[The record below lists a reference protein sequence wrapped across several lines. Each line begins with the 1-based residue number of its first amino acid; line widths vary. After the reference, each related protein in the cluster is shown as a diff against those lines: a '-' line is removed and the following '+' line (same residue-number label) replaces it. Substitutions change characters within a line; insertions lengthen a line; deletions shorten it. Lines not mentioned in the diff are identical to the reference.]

1 MKKTKIIATIEARLG
16 SNRLPNKVLKKI
28 GKKSILEI
36 IIERLKKSKLIDQI
50 VIATTKNIEDDRI
63 CHLAKS
69 KKVSCYRGSEFDV
82 LDRIANAISNYK
94 GDLIVQ
100 LKDRNIVA
108 PFDGVL
114 GYRGIT
120 GDILGSDNSIIITLD
135 DNSILY
141 SDIKIPETFASF
153 IKKDLPVKIK
163 FSGMKNKVY
172 DGKIYAVSSRI
183 NAETRSLLTRVIIQN
198 ENSELIPGSLLE
210 INVNYNERNSLGI
223 PDTSMMVEGS
233 KYFVYKVSEDN
244 IANKIEIE
252 IGIRN
257 NGFIEIVSGLDE
269 GEIIIK
275 DLNTTFKDSVIISL
289 NDTQLIID
297 NNKLKFA
304 GYVSLDF
311 IDVNNFY
318 AHYQINR
325 NYRKNIKKIN
335 FGFLLNLDDKFVEID
350 NLKVNGNINQ
360 TLEVFLNN
368 FNSNREDI
376 FNRIILRNS
385 IKNFLKNF

>member
-1 MKKTKIIATIEARLG
+1 MKRSTKIT
-16 SNRLPNKVLKKI
+16 S
-28 GKKSILEI
+28 SIISFFLI
-36 IIERLKKSKLIDQI
+36 ITI
-50 VIATTKNIEDDRI
+50 VIVGRTMIGNHFAKKFSKRPPPGIIVKEVSYKDFSEKIESYGTAVSKRTESFRIKKDD
-63 CHLAKS
+63 LTGELTLKDNV
-69 KKVSCYRGSEFDV
+69 K
-82 LDRIANAISNYK
+82 K

-153 IKKDLPVKIK
+153 IKKDLPVKAK

-269 GEIIIK
+269 GEIIVAEGLKKVRPKGEIK
-275 DLNTTFKDSVIISL
+275 P
-289 NDTQLIID
+289 
-297 NNKLKFA
+297 
-304 GYVSLDF
+304 
-311 IDVNNFY
+311 
-318 AHYQINR
+318 
-325 NYRKNIKKIN
+325 IKK
-335 FGFLLNLDDKFVEID
+335 
-350 NLKVNGNINQ
+350 
-360 TLEVFLNN
+360 
-368 FNSNREDI
+368 
-376 FNRIILRNS
+376 
-385 IKNFLKNF
+385 

>member
-1 MKKTKIIATIEARLG
+1 MKRSTKITSAIIAFFL
-16 SNRLPNKVLKKI
+16 
-28 GKKSILEI
+28 I
-36 IIERLKKSKLIDQI
+36 ITI
-50 VIATTKNIEDDRI
+50 VIVGRTMIGNHFAKKFSKRPPPGIIVKEVSYKDFSEKIESYGTAVSKRTESFRIKKDD
-63 CHLAKS
+63 LTGELTLKDNV
-69 KKVSCYRGSEFDV
+69 K
-82 LDRIANAISNYK
+82 K

-100 LKDRNIVA
+100 LKDRKIVA

-153 IKKDLPVKIK
+153 IKKDLPVKAK

-269 GEIIIK
+269 GEIIVAEGLKKVRPKGEIK
-275 DLNTTFKDSVIISL
+275 P
-289 NDTQLIID
+289 
-297 NNKLKFA
+297 
-304 GYVSLDF
+304 
-311 IDVNNFY
+311 
-318 AHYQINR
+318 
-325 NYRKNIKKIN
+325 IKK
-335 FGFLLNLDDKFVEID
+335 
-350 NLKVNGNINQ
+350 
-360 TLEVFLNN
+360 
-368 FNSNREDI
+368 
-376 FNRIILRNS
+376 
-385 IKNFLKNF
+385 